1 MCRLALPLLMLFS
14 LSCAADP
21 RQVYRPDSPVW
32 LQAVGKLTV
41 PGSHYK
47 NGDRHHHEKHCT
59 ATLVTE
65 DIILSGWHCLE
76 YYTDLSQDIIFTLPN
91 AKTLITRTA
100 RHLVDGGG
108 MQADWL
114 LLKLNRP
121 ISKRVAV
128 AVPVGTLTVAK
139 PGTQAL
145 TLAGYSRDSGLG
157 ADDQQLSYHRGCEI
171 LYKESYRVATNC
183 VALKGSSGGP
193 IVHQQTIVGVVSAGD
208 SEQLSYYTPSNSFIS
223 AVRLYLH

>member
-21 RQVYRPDSPVW
+21 RQMYSPDSPVW

-65 DIILSGWHCLE
+65 DIILSGWLCLE
-76 YYTDLSQDIIFTLPN
+76 YYTDLSQDIVFTLPN
-91 AKTLITRTA
+91 TKPLIKRTA
-100 RHLVDGGG
+100 
-108 MQADWL
+108 
-114 LLKLNRP
+114 
-121 ISKRVAV
+121 
-128 AVPVGTLTVAK
+128 
-139 PGTQAL
+139 
-145 TLAGYSRDSGLG
+145 RDSGLG
-157 ADDQQLSYHRGCEI
+157 ADDQQLSYHPGCEI
-171 LYKESYRVATNC
+171 LHQESYRVATNC